1 VRKEKFLLT
10 FPSFCGGKDVWADEW
25 YMIIEVRNTIPN
37 IVKVMLFAF
46 FMGFVLMLRMEA

>member
-10 FPSFCGGKDVWADEW
+10 FPSFCGGNDVWADEW